1 MDVFLDCDPGLDDAV
16 AIAVAARFSNLLAV
30 TTVGGNVGL
39 NHTTANAL
47 AVLDVLG
54 RTDVPVHS
62 GHDETVGGETPV
74 GAIEV
79 HGRTGMGAIELPR
92 SARKPDSADAVGFLA
107 ETIRSHD
114 GAEPLWLVATGPLT
128 NVAHLATSAPD
139 AFAKLAG
146 ISWMGGSA
154 TYGNATPGAEFN
166 AFTDPEA
173 AQIVFSAGHPNLI
186 MSGLHLTHTVLLD
199 RRWIDEYT
207 AEVAGSANAVF
218 AEMLD
223 YYEQSQRTV
232 TTVEGA
238 AVHDAVA
245 VAVVTHPEL
254 FDAPRYAVE
263 VVTATGPAR
272 GMTLVDRR
280 PHRVKAPANCAVVDW
295 ADGASVAAVI
305 RDSLLPHG
313 SR

>member
-1 MDVFLDCDPGLDDAV
+1 MDVLLDCDPGLDDAV

-39 NHTTANAL
+39 DHTTANAL
-47 AVLDVLG
+47 AVLDLLG

-62 GHDETVGGETPV
+62 GHAETVRGETPV
-74 GAIEV
+74 RATEF
-79 HGRTGMGAIELPR
+79 HGRTGTGAVELPP
-92 SARKPDSADAVGFLA
+92 SARTPDSADAVAFLA
-107 ETIRSHD
+107 KTIRSHD
-114 GAEPLWLVATGPLT
+114 GVEPLWLVATGPLT
-128 NVAHLATSAPD
+128 NVAYLATSAHD
-139 AFAKLAG
+139 AFAKLDG

-173 AQIVFSAGHPNLI
+173 AQIVFAAGHPNLI

-199 RRWIDEYT
+199 RRWIDAFA
-207 AEVAGSANAVF
+207 AEVAGSSVAVF

-223 YYEQSQRTV
+223 YYERSQRAI
-232 TTVEGA
+232 TTIPGA

-245 VAVVTHPEL
+245 VAVATHPEL

-263 VVTATGPAR
+263 VVTDAGPAR

-280 PHRVKAPANCAVVDW
+280 PHRVKAPTTCSVVDR
-295 ADGASVAAVI
+295 ADAVSVAALI
-305 RDSLLPHG
+305 RESLLPPG
-313 SR
+313 SH